1 MDNFYKNYRRLYH
14 IDTSFN
20 YVFIVNLYLNGGSI
34 LNKIKEKGI
43 LKNLTV
49 SILIGIIL
57 LSVIYLIIAFV
68 NLIPIGMQFLKGEY
82 SVTTDIMPNYSTVFE
97 SIFTLVSILTSLLV
111 SFLLYKLT
119 KQQVTTE
126 YNKEIVGPANLVYF
140 KIKHYL
146 IYYLIENLNNNYYRI
161 NTEEATQ
168 TRTRYEIES
177 IIYRNFPEINTDNL
191 EENIYKILGEIEN
204 EESVRKLLIIN
215 EDILGCNLRINEDI
229 VRHNPI
235 ISMLRPGLMVNGIAI
250 ETSGEV
256 WANIIISLYN
266 NNFDYLN
273 DKHRNMMYDLLSLS
287 KSRK

>member
-1 MDNFYKNYRRLYH
+1 M
-14 IDTSFN
+14 
-20 YVFIVNLYLNGGSI
+20 
-34 LNKIKEKGI
+34 NKIKEKGI

-235 ISMLRPGLMVNGIAI
+235 INMLRPGLMVNGIAI